1 MSQIVAARIGS
12 FSYKYIKF
20 DLSVDQTITITE
32 SFYPKFSPLSFITKM
47 GSAIGLWLGAGV
59 VQMIHFGWKT
69 FSVISYKVSKI
80 AKFK

>member
-1 MSQIVAARIGS
+1 MAARIGS
-12 FSYKYIKF
+12 FSHKHIKI
-20 DLSVDQTITITE
+20 DLSVDQIVTITE
-32 SFYPKFSPLSFITKM
+32 TYYPKFSPLSFITKK

-69 FSVISYKVSKI
+69 FSVISHKVLKI

>member
-1 MSQIVAARIGS
+1 MAARIGS
-12 FSYKYIKF
+12 FSHKHIKI
-20 DLSVDQTITITE
+20 DLSVDQIITITE
-32 SFYPKFSPLSFITKM
+32 SFYPKFSPLAFITKM

>member
-12 FSYKYIKF
+12 FSDKFIKF
-20 DLSVDQTITITE
+20 DLSLDQIITVTE

-69 FSVISYKVSKI
+69 FTVISYKVSKI